1 MNLLYRNKL
10 ATKYAAIARDSFQQ
24 RERPD
29 GSKFWHNINYGNDS
43 FWVTRMV
50 KEVHRDPIRGE
61 YRLLDDDLHNW
72 IIEILDWIED
82 SDVENNGSINLG
94 YEIDNH
100 VNVMYDQD
108 VIEWFGRNIYNQAMV
123 EEVTTD
129 WHELQKYVNEPDAPN
144 VMYLI
149 REGMKKQIV
158 ETMHPIMSALFDM
171 VDIEE
176 RGYQD
181 VPIDV
186 HLDNDSMLERDEL
199 SQQDH

>member
-100 VNVMYDQD
+100 VNVMYDHD
-108 VIEWFGRNIYNQAMV
+108 VIEWFGRNTFNQVMV

-144 VMYLI
+144 YVCF
-149 REGMKKQIV
+149 V
-158 ETMHPIMSALFDM
+158 
-171 VDIEE
+171 
-176 RGYQD
+176 
-181 VPIDV
+181 
-186 HLDNDSMLERDEL
+186 
-199 SQQDH
+199 